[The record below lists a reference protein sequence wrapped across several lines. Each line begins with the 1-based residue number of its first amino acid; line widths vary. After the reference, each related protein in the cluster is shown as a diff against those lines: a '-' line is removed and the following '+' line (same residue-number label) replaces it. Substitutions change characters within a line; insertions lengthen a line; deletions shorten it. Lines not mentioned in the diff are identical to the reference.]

1 MYYADTGSTTDEGA
15 LGSGNGVRAVDAWF
29 AGGAGLLGAVANGRA
44 GSSKGRRGHDVIEEG
59 KATEATPAGGEDSAG
74 GGCGANDPAG
84 QRVPGGMRSWLR
96 DLVVAVAISAFIII
110 FLYQPVRVEG
120 TSMLPVLEDQDR
132 LFINKIAYRVGDIHQ
147 GDVVVFQYP
156 RDHSKSYIKRV
167 IALPGDDLRIDQGRV
182 YVNGVRLKEPYV
194 PNRFA
199 DDHSLAETV
208 LPPHE
213 YFVMGDHRSIS
224 SDSREFGP
232 VDRDLIYGKAVF
244 VYWPM
249 EQVGVVR

>member
-1 MYYADTGSTTDEGA
+1 M
-15 LGSGNGVRAVDAWF
+15 NGQ
-29 AGGAGLLGAVANGRA
+29 
-44 GSSKGRRGHDVIEEG
+44 
-59 KATEATPAGGEDSAG
+59 TGEDQIQQESLTPDSTPPG
-74 GGCGANDPAG
+74 SVPPAE
-84 QRVPGGMRSWLR
+84 RASGMHPWFR
-96 DLVVAVAISAFIII
+96 DLIVSVLIAAFIIV

-132 LFINKIAYRVGDIHQ
+132 LFIDKIAYRVGEIHP

-156 RDHSKSYIKRV
+156 RDHTKSYIKRV
-167 IALPGDDLRIDQGRV
+167 IALPGDHLRIEHGVV
-182 YVNGVRLKEPYV
+182 YVNGVALREPYV
-194 PNRFA
+194 PARYE
-199 DDHSLAETV
+199 DDRSESEVV

-249 EQVGVVR
+249 EQVGVVH